1 MVGISDGYLAVGLSP
16 DNDKMGQ
23 DLTTACYYDSGNGQV
38 SLFVCILLCFCL
50 EYKGSKQMSTIYLY
64 HNRFNLVLESN
75 LMF

>member
-38 SLFVCILLCFCL
+38 SLFVFCFVFALNIKEVNKCL
-50 EYKGSKQMSTIYLY
+50 QYTYITIGSIW
-64 HNRFNLVLESN
+64 F
-75 LMF
+75 

>member
-38 SLFVCILLCFCL
+38 SLFVCILLCFFFALNIKEVNKCL
-50 EYKGSKQMSTIYLY
+50 QYTYITIGSIL
-64 HNRFNLVLESN
+64 F
-75 LMF
+75 